1 MITGT
6 YSDICNSKTGYCNNY
21 EANISQLDGV
31 IITSHQFFKNKI
43 MRLLTQFFKSTTL
56 TAMLCTGFAAGS
68 MAQESSTIVNPET
81 KAPVILST
89 TPTDGEQ
96 NVDLSSV
103 FEITFNSEMDESTIN
118 ETTLQLNASSEN
130 LSHEMH
136 GEMMDERSG
145 DRSETHNSDNRMH
158 GTNGSVNGTISYSD
172 NVAVFTPEE
181 ELKEGTQYT
190 FTVTNGVK
198 SSENIA
204 LENDQEWSFT
214 TRGTSGSA
222 YSVNQNGTY
231 GTDRYGLDSNEY
243 SSESTAD
250 TSLKSKT
257 NMIDLGKAGQF
268 VILAITDIHNES
280 GSDITG
286 QTGEGTLA
294 DKNEKERAF
303 TDSARQNTSNRVAV
317 WQSDQSD
324 TTSSDVNEAIEDMM
338 SAYGNVSSQNGD
350 NDTSHENESIQ
361 GSELAPGVHEW
372 SNSLHLES
380 DVTLSGGEDDVWIF
394 KVGDNLTVDEN
405 TVVTLT
411 DGASAD
417 NVFWYVEGEV
427 TIGRD
432 AHFEGIILSM
442 NEITLEKGAKLNGR
456 LFSQSSITL
465 DENTVTEPRGLASQT
480 TSTNR

>member
-6 YSDICNSKTGYCNNY
+6 LSDICNSKTGYCNNY

-43 MRLLTQFFKSTTL
+43 MRLLTQFFKCTTL
-56 TAMLCTGFAAGS
+56 TAILCTGFVTGS

-81 KAPVILST
+81 KAPVILTT
-89 TPTDGEQ
+89 TPSDGED
-96 NVDLSSV
+96 NVDPGSV
-103 FEITFNSEMDESTIN
+103 FEVTFNSEMDETTIN
-118 ETTLQLNASSEN
+118 ETTLILHATSADPMQE
-130 LSHEMH
+130 EH
-136 GEMMDERSG
+136 GEMMDNQMR
-145 DRSETHNSDNRMH
+145 DRSETENSDNNLQ
-158 GTNGSVNGTISYSD
+158 GTTDAVKGTISYSD
-172 NVAVFTPEE
+172 KVAAFTPDED
-181 ELKEGTQYT
+181 LKEGTLYT

-204 LENDQEWSFT
+204 LENDQKWSFT

-250 TSLKSKT
+250 TSLKGKT
-257 NMIDLGKAGQF
+257 NMIELGKAGQF
-268 VILAITDIHNES
+268 VILAKTDIHNES

-286 QTGEGTLA
+286 QIGEGSVS
-294 DKNEKERAF
+294 DRIKQEQAF
-303 TDSARQNTSNRVAV
+303 TDSAQQNTSNRVAV

-338 SAYGNVSSQNGD
+338 SAYKDASSQNGD
-350 NDTSHENESIQ
+350 NDASHENESIQ
-361 GSELAPGVHEW
+361 GNELTPGVHEW
-372 SNSLHLES
+372 NNSLHLES

-394 KVGDNLTVDEN
+394 KIGDNLTVDEN

-411 DGASAD
+411 DGASAE

-427 TIGRD
+427 TIGKD

-442 NEITLEKGAKLNGR
+442 NEITLKEGAKLNGR
-456 LFSQSSITL
+456 IFSQASITL
-465 DENTVTEPRGLASQT
+465 DDNTVTEPRTMASHT